1 MPMDYEQ
8 RIQNVEMAISEL
20 QKITSSIHE
29 EVIEIRSQ
37 IKANDRQNQAVE
49 EYMNRTIHMEKSLAL
64 LVQNGENVRESMS
77 NLQKSYDKIVEQ
89 YNMMVQSNA
98 DDSKKKIY
106 WFFTTVGSI
115 VIGVVLKSYLGG

>member
-1 MPMDYEQ
+1 
-8 RIQNVEMAISEL
+8 MAISEL